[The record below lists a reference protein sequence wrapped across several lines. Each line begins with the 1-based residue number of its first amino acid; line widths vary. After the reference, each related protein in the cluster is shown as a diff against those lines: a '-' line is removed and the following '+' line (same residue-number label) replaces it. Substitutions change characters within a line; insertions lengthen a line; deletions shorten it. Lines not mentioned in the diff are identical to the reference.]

1 MFLFYY
7 LLDDSRDLLVL
18 FIVEYS
24 NEYVLNE

>member
-7 LLDDSRDLLVL
+7 LRDDSRDLLVL

>member
-24 NEYVLNE
+24 DEYVLNE